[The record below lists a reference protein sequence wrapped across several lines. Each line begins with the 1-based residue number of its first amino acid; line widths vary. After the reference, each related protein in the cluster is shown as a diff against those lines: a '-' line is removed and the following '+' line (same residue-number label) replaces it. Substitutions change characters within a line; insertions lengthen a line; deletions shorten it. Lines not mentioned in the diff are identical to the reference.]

1 MELPELL
8 LALDEVESLERE
20 EVEERLMVVS
30 MEGIEFSVFL
40 WLSIGLHRTSTPAP
54 AQNKQKKEQN

>member
-20 EVEERLMVVS
+20 EVEERLMLVS
-30 MEGIEFSVFL
+30 MEGIEFSVFI
-40 WLSIGLHRTSTPAP
+40 WLSVWTASHFNTSTCS
-54 AQNKQKKEQN
+54 K